1 MKSYPVGKVFN
12 MACDILKTCWTSMQY
27 HPLFLSED
35 IFYLNSVDPDE
46 MPHDGAFHLG
56 HGRIQRGDRGP
67 GPPPPENSQK

>member
-1 MKSYPVGKVFN
+1 
-12 MACDILKTCWTSMQY
+12 MQY
-27 HPLFLSED
+27 DPLLLSED